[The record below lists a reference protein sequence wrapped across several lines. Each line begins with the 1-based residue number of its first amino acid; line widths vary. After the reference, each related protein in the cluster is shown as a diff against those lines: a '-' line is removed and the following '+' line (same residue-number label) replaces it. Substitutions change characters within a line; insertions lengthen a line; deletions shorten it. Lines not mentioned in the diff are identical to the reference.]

1 MESSNPKLGAAPAY
15 TYSIV
20 TGKIVIAPAFVP
32 IALDDTAQKASSS
45 LTFFFGTNGLSAETI
60 VKNTT
65 TCQTRIFE
73 IMTTYVPRAMY
84 KVTALTTLL
93 AMQPNDIVTALAINT
108 NALFAGVDPADV
120 PG

>member
-1 MESSNPKLGAAPAY
+1 
-15 TYSIV
+15 
-20 TGKIVIAPAFVP
+20 
-32 IALDDTAQKASSS
+32 
-45 LTFFFGTNGLSAETI
+45 
-60 VKNTT
+60 
-65 TCQTRIFE
+65 
-73 IMTTYVPRAMY
+73 MTTYVPRAMY